1 MATEI
6 EVRSTSYIPRP
17 LQLELHR
24 KLKRFNVLVLHR
36 RFGKTV
42 LSINHMVDRA
52 LRCKLPRPVFAYIAP
67 TYSQAKRNVWSM
79 LKQYTST
86 IPGVEY
92 NEADMR
98 AFIPSNGATIILLS
112 AETPDSLRGMHLDG
126 CIFDEFATMN
136 PLVWSEVVR
145 PALSDRRGWAIFI
158 STPKGR
164 NRFYEL
170 YDYAVNGRD
179 GVKDPNWFG
188 AIYKASETG
197 IIAPDELEAARRE
210 MDEDSYEQ
218 EYECSFTAALSG
230 AYFGKEMNL
239 AATEGR
245 IREVPHDPSIPVET
259 AWDLGISDT
268 TAIWFYQS
276 VMGRHQFIDYY
287 EMSGDS
293 MPDIVRTIMK
303 KPYKINAFVLPHDA
317 QARDLSSGKTRVQT
331 MYNLGCRN
339 IRVIPKVGSKAES
352 IQAARMILGK
362 CYFDAVKCKQGIEAL
377 INYQKKW
384 DDKNQIFQNNPL
396 HNKYSNGAD
405 AFQQFALGCRDD
417 SRDTGRNSFSRDY
430 RGNLVAE
437 TDYNVFG

>member
-1 MATEI
+1 MI
-6 EVRSTSYIPRP
+6 
-17 LQLELHR
+17 
-24 KLKRFNVLVLHR
+24 
-36 RFGKTV
+36 
-42 LSINHMVDRA
+42 DRA

-67 TYSQAKRNVWSM
+67 TYAQAKRISWSM
-79 LKQYTST
+79 LKDYSKN

-92 NEADMR
+92 NEADLR
-98 AFIPSNGATIILLS
+98 VFIPSNQATIVLLS
-112 AETPDSLRGMHLDG
+112 AETPDSLRGLHLDG
-126 CIFDEFATMN
+126 VIFDEFATM
-136 PLVWSEVVR
+136 PPSVWTEVVR

-188 AIYKASETG
+188 AIFKASETG
-197 IIAPDELEAARRE
+197 IIAADELEAARRE
-210 MDEDSYEQ
+210 MDEDSYLQ

-230 AYFGKEMNL
+230 AYFGKEMSL
-239 AATEGR
+239 ASSEGR
-245 IREVPHDPSIPVET
+245 IGRVPHDPMIPVET

-276 VMGRHQFIDYY
+276 IRGVHHMIDYY

-293 MPDIVRTIMK
+293 IPEIIQTITK
-303 KPYKINAFVLPHDA
+303 KPYKLSSFVLPHDA
-317 QARDLSSGKTRVQT
+317 QARSLDTGKTRVQT
-331 MYNLGCRN
+331 MYSLGCRN
-339 IRVIPKVGSKAES
+339 IRVIPKVGAKSES

-362 CYFDAVKCKQGIEAL
+362 CYFDEVKCKQGIEAL

-384 DDKNQIFQNNPL
+384 DDKNQIYQNNPL

-405 AFQQFALGCRDD
+405 AFQQFALGCRED
-417 SRDTGRNSFSRDY
+417 SRDIGRNSFNRDR

-437 TDYNVFG
+437 TDYNVLG